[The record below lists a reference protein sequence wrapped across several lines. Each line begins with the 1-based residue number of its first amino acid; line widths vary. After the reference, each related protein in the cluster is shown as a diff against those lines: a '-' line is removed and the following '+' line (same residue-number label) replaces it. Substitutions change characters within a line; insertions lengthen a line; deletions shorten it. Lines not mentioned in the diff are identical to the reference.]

1 MVDGGGQVLDL
12 KVSLKGCSL
21 GASSSLA
28 LSPCP
33 LPAGGVYHA
42 AGESE
47 PLECV
52 RGGVECCMCSP
63 AAVSSLRS
71 EFQ

>member
-12 KVSLKGCSL
+12 KVSLKGCGL
-21 GASSSLA
+21 GASSSPIFPACSL
-28 LSPCP
+28 PCP

-52 RGGVECCMCSP
+52 RGGVECSMCSP
-63 AAVSSLRS
+63 AAV
-71 EFQ
+71 